1 MGALKTE
8 PSLAPVGEG
17 RQKKPFLFSTVSLSL
32 ASARVSLP
40 FDRPLFSFSLL
51 VAFVI
56 SSSRRPVSVPRR
68 TLNWQSAF
76 EGVNIV
82 LFPPRGEKR
91 RRDASF
97 FENNLEKSRSFSL
110 SLSLSLVLKF
120 KEREKRSSYAFFRGI
135 NNGVEFLNEFFF
147 LCFDQMSS

>member
-1 MGALKTE
+1 MKTCYWIIIPSVRKRLLNRATTRRGGKVEGKEGEWALSK
-8 PSLAPVGEG
+8 PNPLSLRLEKVVKRNRSSFP
-17 RQKKPFLFSTVSLSL
+17 PSLSL
-32 ASARVSLP
+32 SLSRFCSSLFAVRSSP
-40 FDRPLFSFSLL
+40 FSFSLL

-97 FENNLEKSRSFSL
+97 FEEVKTIWKSLDL
-110 SLSLSLVLKF
+110 SLSLSL
-120 KEREKRSSYAFFRGI
+120 EI
-135 NNGVEFLNEFFF
+135 
-147 LCFDQMSS
+147 

>member
-8 PSLAPVGEG
+8 PSFAPVGEG
-17 RQKKPFLFSTVSLSL
+17 RQKKPFLFSVVSLSL
-32 ASARVSLP
+32 AFARVSLP
-40 FDRPLFSFSLL
+40 FDRPPFSFSLL

-91 RRDASF
+91 RSDASF
-97 FENNLEKSRSFSL
+97 FEEVKTIWKSLDL
-110 SLSLSLVLKF
+110 SLSLSL
-120 KEREKRSSYAFFRGI
+120 EI
-135 NNGVEFLNEFFF
+135 
-147 LCFDQMSS
+147 